1 MGILNF
7 NKWLKETYPKSFLPQ
22 YNKRIFDYIYIDVNH
37 VLHHAL
43 NSSRTEAQFVKNLF
57 YRLDMIFNNYIAKKK
72 IVLGVDGTAPYS
84 KVITQRKRRLQSVN
98 KIKINNLN
106 SLHLTP
112 GTKFM
117 SKLSDCIY
125 RYVNK
130 LKKNY
135 KFINVDVDISLSDEP
150 DEGELKIFRKL
161 IEYGKNNYYSH
172 LVIGNDA
179 DLVVMALAAN
189 PIKNIYLLINYS
201 GEQKLISINKLMNIH
216 SKKYINKGLDNIRD
230 DFAMI
235 SLLMGND
242 YLPKL
247 MYIKFSTIWKAYQL
261 TKIKNMNNLIV
272 NGNFNIKFLQ
282 ELMLHI
288 ISLIPHQFKS
298 FSLEKYN
305 DKDIKNY
312 LEGLL
317 WCFNMYQTGYC
328 PMYDYLYI
336 ANNSPHP
343 IHILYYTVFNNNL
356 SIEIPKSD
364 TKPLSNDIYTLLL
377 MPKKARKM
385 IPEKYQKFIDNELKY
400 MYTLEDC
407 DECQNHKNDLSKFHK
422 ELRSIRLDN
431 LNEKITDN
439 DSDPTINVR
448 KQIGKVSSSL
458 HKHKKNHIHDFT
470 INDIARV
477 VEFTKNI

>member
-1 MGILNF
+1 MGIINF
-7 NKWLKETYPKSFLPQ
+7 NKWLKDTYPKSFLPQ
-22 YNKRIFDYIYIDVNH
+22 YSKRIFDYIYIDVNH

-43 NSSRTEAQFVKNLF
+43 NSSRTEAQFVKNLY
-57 YRLDMIFNNYIAKKK
+57 YRLDMIFNNYIARKR

-84 KVITQRKRRLQSVN
+84 KVITQRKRRLQSVK

-117 SKLSDCIY
+117 SRLSESLY

-130 LKKNY
+130 LKNNY
-135 KFINVDVDISLSDEP
+135 KFIKIDVDISLSDEP

-161 IEYGKNNYYSH
+161 IEYGKNGNNSH

-179 DLVVMALAAN
+179 DLVVMALAAK

-201 GEQKLISINKLMNIH
+201 GERKLISINKLMNIH
-216 SKKYINKGLDNIRD
+216 SKKYINKGLYNIRY

-247 MYIKFSTIWKAYQL
+247 MYVKFNTIWEAYKL
-261 TKIKNMNNLIV
+261 TQIKNKNNLILD
-272 NGNFNIKFLQ
+272 GKFNLKFLQ

-288 ISLIPHQFKS
+288 VNLIPDQFKK

-305 DKDIKNY
+305 EKNIKNY

-317 WCFNMYQTGYC
+317 WCLNMYQTGYC
-328 PMYDYLYI
+328 SMYDYLYI
-336 ANNSPHP
+336 ADSSPHP
-343 IHILYYTVFNNNL
+343 IDILYYTIFNNKL
-356 SIEIPKSD
+356 IEIPKSN
-364 TKPLSNDIYTLLL
+364 TKPLTNDIYTLLL
-377 MPKKARKM
+377 IPKKARKM
-385 IPEKYQKFIDNELKY
+385 IPEKYQKFIDKELKY

-407 DECQNHKNDLSKFHK
+407 DECQNHKGELSRLHK
-422 ELRSIRLDN
+422 ELRSIRLDKSG
-431 LNEKITDN
+431 EKFTDKN
-439 DSDPTINVR
+439 DPTTDVR
-448 KQIGKVSSSL
+448 KEIGSVSSSL
-458 HKHKKNHIHDFT
+458 HKHKKNHNNDFT
-470 INDIARV
+470 INDIAKV
-477 VEFTKNI
+477 VDFTKNI